1 MTDLLIKPLRAYE
14 DRGTIRDVDHEPYAA
29 PVWLAKELEQLS
41 LCKIVGEVD
50 APDGALNQ
58 ALAQASGSSST
69 AAPTSTSGAAL
80 QLQKKGQRWI
90 IVDATGSR
98 VGNFIGKQQEAEAE
112 LAKLLAL
119 PAEPVVDDSPPAPAP
134 APVAVPPAPTTEQPA
149 ETPAEQPTET
159 PAAE

>member
-69 AAPTSTSGAAL
+69 ASSTSTSGAAL

-90 IVDATGSR
+90 IVDAAGSR
-98 VGNFIGKQQEAEAE
+98 VGNFIGKQQEAETE
-112 LAKLLAL
+112 LARLLAV
-119 PAEPVVDDSPPAPAP
+119 PAEPVADDNQ
-134 APVAVPPAPTTEQPA
+134 PVPTPVVVPPEPAAEQPA
-149 ETPAEQPTET
+149 EKPAEQSTET
-159 PAAE
+159 PPAE